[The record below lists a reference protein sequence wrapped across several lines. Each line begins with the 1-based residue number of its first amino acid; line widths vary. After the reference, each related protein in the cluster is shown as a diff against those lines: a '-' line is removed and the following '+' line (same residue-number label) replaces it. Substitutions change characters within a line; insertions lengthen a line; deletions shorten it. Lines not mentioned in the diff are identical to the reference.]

1 MLAWRTCL
9 RLPAHARSLPAHQTH
24 LVRTLPFLTCDAL
37 GSRQTRPP
45 AITNPSHSA
54 WRDSQLDVAMR
65 SCEAARAS
73 RTTANQTQ
81 HRQRAD
87 SVHHTCAASQPRIPR
102 NHAYRIPPR
111 KRNRE
116 GSDPPTR
123 ARPGGPAPAVDAIKQ
138 RQKQSHPPRPSPHL
152 SSGSFDRPDSQ
163 DSCSSSSDLS
173 APAPAPALPSAPV
186 PAMSQG
192 PPPPPGNMFPYSQM
206 AVHDMNGVGVCSCIS
221 FFFLRSV
228 DG

>member
-1 MLAWRTCL
+1 MSP
-9 RLPAHARSLPAHQTH
+9 PARPRPLSSCTPDAAPCPSSLVTLVTH
-24 LVRTLPFLTCDAL
+24 LVRARRDRRPSPTRPTRPGGIPSWTLP
-37 GSRQTRPP
+37 
-45 AITNPSHSA
+45 
-54 WRDSQLDVAMR
+54 
-65 SCEAARAS
+65 CEAAKLRGRPGPQ
-73 RTTANQTQ
+73 RTRLSTARGQTVFIIPA
-81 HRQRAD
+81 R
-87 SVHHTCAASQPRIPR
+87 PR

-111 KRNRE
+111 KRSRE

-123 ARPGGPAPAVDAIKQ
+123 VRPGGPAPAVDAIKQ

-163 DSCSSSSDLS
+163 DSCSSSSALS
-173 APAPAPALPSAPV
+173 APEPAPAPAPAPPSAPV
-186 PAMSQG
+186 LAMSQG

-221 FFFLRSV
+221 FFPLRSV